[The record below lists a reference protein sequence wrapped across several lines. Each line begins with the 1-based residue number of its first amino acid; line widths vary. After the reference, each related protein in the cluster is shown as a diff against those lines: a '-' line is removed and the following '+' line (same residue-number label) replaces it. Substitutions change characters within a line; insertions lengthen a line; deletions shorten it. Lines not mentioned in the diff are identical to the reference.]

1 MGQKVNPHGLR
12 VGIIKDWDSRWF
24 ADKKNFGDSLVEDY
38 NLRVFLK
45 KKLFQAG
52 IEKIEI
58 EKFANKIRISIYA
71 GKPGIVIGKGGS
83 EIEKLKK
90 ELEKMTSKTI
100 ILNVIEVRV
109 PDMSAQLV
117 AENIASQL
125 ERRISFRKAMKQCM
139 SRTMKCG
146 AKGIKTS
153 VSGRVGGAEIART
166 EQYHEG
172 TIPLQTL
179 RADIDYGF
187 TEANTTYGKL
197 GVKVWIYKGEIL
209 ESKGLQRPQQPQRRN
224 DAPKRREGGR
234 K

>member
-1 MGQKVNPHGLR
+1 
-12 VGIIKDWDSRWF
+12 
-24 ADKKNFGDSLVEDY
+24 
-38 NLRVFLK
+38 
-45 KKLFQAG
+45 
-52 IEKIEI
+52 
-58 EKFANKIRISIYA
+58 
-71 GKPGIVIGKGGS
+71 
-83 EIEKLKK
+83 
-90 ELEKMTSKTI
+90 MTGKTI

-139 SRTMKCG
+139 GRTMKMG
-146 AKGIKTS
+146 AKGIKTC
-153 VSGRVGGAEIART
+153 VSGRVGGAEIARV

-197 GVKVWIYKGEIL
+197 GVKVGIYKGEIL
-209 ESKGLQRPQQPQRRN
+209 AENKNAASRTEERRP
-224 DAPKRREGGR
+224 APRRREGGR
-234 K
+234 R

>member
-24 ADKKNFGDSLVEDY
+24 ADKKSFGDSLVEDY

-45 KKLFQAG
+45 KKLFPAG
-52 IEKIEI
+52 VDRIEI
-58 EKFANKIRISIYA
+58 EKFANKIRISIHA
-71 GKPGIVIGKGGS
+71 GKRGIVIGKGGS
-83 EIEKLKK
+83 EIDKLKK
-90 ELEKMTSKTI
+90 ELEKMTGKTI

-139 SRTMKCG
+139 GRTMKMG
-146 AKGIKTS
+146 AKGIKTC
-153 VSGRVGGAEIART
+153 VSGRVGGAEIARV

-209 ESKGLQRPQQPQRRN
+209 AENKNAASRTEERRP
-224 DAPKRREGGR
+224 APRRREGGR
-234 K
+234 R